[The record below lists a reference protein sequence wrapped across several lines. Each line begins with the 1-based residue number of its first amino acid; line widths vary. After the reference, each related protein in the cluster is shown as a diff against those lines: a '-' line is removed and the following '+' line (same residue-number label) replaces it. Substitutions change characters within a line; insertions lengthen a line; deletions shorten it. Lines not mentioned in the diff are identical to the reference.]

1 MTAQLQLSPAT
12 QRQLLRIKL
21 ALLRAG
27 WPAVLGIILG
37 SSALIV
43 DTTIND
49 QTELQLHRLQKEKR
63 TLHQQWLVQKSAEQP
78 PVLDVDDLPAST
90 SLNARI
96 GSLHHLA
103 QQRQLRL
110 DQGEYRIEQGADS
123 RLARC
128 RITFP
133 AHGTYPDLRRW
144 LEDIADNDKGVIVD
158 GLIIKRP
165 DANSERLEA
174 RVQLTLLERRE

>member
-12 QRQLLRIKL
+12 QRQLLGIKL

-27 WPAVLGIILG
+27 WPAALGIILG

-49 QTELQLHRLQKEKR
+49 RTEIQLHRLQKDKR
-63 TLHQQWLVQKSAEQP
+63 TLHQRWLVQKSAEQT
-78 PVLDVDDLPAST
+78 PVLDVDDLPSSA

-103 QQRQLRL
+103 QQRKLRL
-110 DQGEYRIEQGADS
+110 DQGEYRIEQGTDS
-123 RLARC
+123 HLARC

-144 LEDIADNDKGVIVD
+144 LEDITESDKGLIVD
-158 GLIIKRP
+158 GLIVKRP
-165 DANSERLEA
+165 DANSERLEV